1 MKKEDLYKELGNID
15 PNYIEEAD
23 EPAKKPVMWRRWAV
37 AAAAFAVAVTAV
49 SYSPSAQA
57 AIKKIFS
64 FIPGM
69 SISEQNDTTRA
80 PSGILYS
87 MDGDP
92 VTQTNGK
99 VTVTLE
105 NAYVSDFNVDIVYKI
120 TLDFIKEDDI
130 KYNATAN
137 DLQKLL
143 DDNGVSSFIKVS
155 DNGSPF
161 GPSFNIVPDVIVA
174 GKACESPDYY
184 GGGSRT
190 EMTNTVRVTD
200 LIETIEEYGVN
211 LPINLT
217 IGDLSFD
224 VKLKPI
230 EFYDSIDQIGP
241 TAMRNNISLT
251 VVPRWDDD
259 TLYIKMYSLNYS
271 EFAQV
276 YGYIQYAAKENGD
289 DILPY
294 LVIGGQEIPA
304 GYNGGDGTE
313 FYFDLGSYGFTDE
326 EKTAAELHVPVV
338 EVLDN
343 EDIVLNFKVKKD
355 GTIDFP
361 KKVSLKYADLNI
373 TNMTVGSEKW
383 DESIGIEF
391 TATDKQDNIHLSEIG
406 FRIINGKNIGGTASW
421 TENENGQWKAA
432 FGNDRIKLND
442 YRSVTLSSPHYILSD
457 EYVFTL
463 D

>member
-23 EPAKKPVMWRRWAV
+23 EPVKRPVMWRRWAV

-49 SYSPSAQA
+49 SYSPTAQA

-87 MDGDP
+87 MAGEP
-92 VTQTNGK
+92 VTQSDGN

-120 TLDFIKEDDI
+120 TLDFIKDDDI
-130 KYNATAN
+130 KYNATAD

-143 DDNGVSSFIKVS
+143 DDNGVSSFIKV
-155 DNGSPF
+155 DDHEGSF
-161 GPSFNIVPDVIVA
+161 GPFFKIVPDVSVA
-174 GKACESPDYY
+174 GKAGEALDYY

-190 EMTNTVRVTD
+190 EMTNTVRVSG
-200 LIETIEEYGVN
+200 LMETIEEYGVD
-211 LPINLT
+211 LPISLT
-217 IGDLSFD
+217 IGGLSFD
-224 VKLKPI
+224 IKLKPI
-230 EFYDSIDQIGP
+230 EFYDSIEEIGP
-241 TAMRNNISLT
+241 SAMRNDISLT
-251 VVPRWDDD
+251 AVPRWDED

-276 YGYIQYAAKENGD
+276 YGYIQYGAKENGD

-294 LVIGGQEIPA
+294 LVIGGQEISA
-304 GYNGGDGTE
+304 DYDGGDGTE
-313 FYFDLGSYGFTDE
+313 FYFDLATYGFTDE
-326 EKTAAELHVPVV
+326 EKAAAELHVPVV

-343 EDIVLNFKVKKD
+343 EDIVLNFKVNKD
-355 GTIDFP
+355 GKIDYP
-361 KKVSLKYADLNI
+361 KKVSLRYTDLNI
-373 TNMTVGSEKW
+373 TNMTVGSQKW
-383 DESIGIEF
+383 DNSIGIEF
-391 TATDKQDNIHLSEIG
+391 TAADKQDNIHLSEIG
-406 FRIINGKNIGGTASW
+406 FSIINGKNIGGTASW

-432 FGNDRIKLND
+432 FGNDRINLYD
-442 YRSVTLSSPHYILSD
+442 YESITLSSPHYILSD